1 MGKPGMSQIGTILI
15 VALSG
20 FLMGFDGSLFTG
32 AVVFVKGKFGL
43 SSFQVGW
50 AVVSHTI
57 VATLSIFLAGPMA
70 DRFGRR
76 NVLRMAAIVFAASAL
91 VAAAASSFSMLIVA
105 RMLSGLGVGA
115 VLVAAPMYIAE
126 ISPPALR
133 GRMVT
138 FNQLFLVF
146 GIFLAYSSNYV
157 IVRLEDFSSAWIS
170 TLNLASY
177 NWRWMLGLG
186 VLPALSYLFALLFVP
201 ESPRWH
207 AMHGRFDAARH
218 ILTRAHGAVFAD
230 AELAEMRASLAHRAS
245 SGDATLLELWAPELR
260 GVLGI
265 GLVVAVVQQ
274 ITGISSVLTYANVI
288 FEQAA
293 DTGRHD
299 DAAFMQTLFVGLVN
313 FLFTVLAFLLIDR
326 VGRRPLLLFGTA
338 GMAICLL
345 LTAYGFH
352 AAGGGMN
359 PGLVL
364 AGLLGFVASFAV
376 SLGPCMWVLLS
387 EIFPNRVRGVAISCV
402 GLVNSAVCTVV
413 QLLFPWQM
421 DRFGGGPTFFIYAV
435 FAVLG
440 VVVLARVLPETRGRS
455 LEEIEES
462 LVRHTELPEALIA
475 VGSGTPESEDHPRR
489 AGRR

>member
-1 MGKPGMSQIGTILI
+1 MRISPTGTVLI

-32 AVVFVKGKFGL
+32 AVVFVKSQFEL
-43 SSFQVGW
+43 SSFEVGW

-57 VATLSIFLAGPMA
+57 VATLSIFLAGPLA

-76 NVLRMAAIVFAASAL
+76 TVLRTAAIVFAASAL
-91 VAAAASSFSMLIVA
+91 VASAASNFGMLIAA

-146 GIFLAYSSNYV
+146 GIFLAFSSNYL
-157 IVRLEDFSSAWIS
+157 IVRLEDLPSAWIS
-170 TLNLASY
+170 TLNLASS

-186 VLPALSYLFALLFVP
+186 VLPSVIYLFALFAVP

-207 AMHGRFDAARH
+207 AMHGRFEAARRT
-218 ILTRAHGAVFAD
+218 LTRAHGAAFAET
-230 AELAEMRASLAHRAS
+230 ELAEMRASLAHQSS
-245 SGDATLLELWAPELR
+245 SGDATLRELWAPELR
-260 GVLGI
+260 AVLGI
-265 GLVVAVVQQ
+265 GLIVAVVQQ
-274 ITGISSVLTYANVI
+274 ITGINSVLAYANVI

-293 DTGRHD
+293 ATGRHD
-299 DAAFMQTLFVGLVN
+299 DAAFMQTMFVGLVN
-313 FLFTVLAFLLIDR
+313 LVFTVLALLLIDR
-326 VGRRPLLLFGTA
+326 VGRRPLLLVGSG
-338 GMAICLL
+338 GMAVCLL
-345 LTAYGFH
+345 LTAAGFH
-352 AAGGGMN
+352 ASGGSMN
-359 PGLVL
+359 PTLVL

-387 EIFPNRVRGVAISCV
+387 EIFPNRVRGVAISFV

-435 FAVLG
+435 FAMLG
-440 VVVLARVLPETRGRS
+440 LALFAKVLPETRGRS
-455 LEEIEES
+455 LEELEES
-462 LVRHTELPEALIA
+462 LVRH
-475 VGSGTPESEDHPRR
+475 H
-489 AGRR
+489 